1 MTTPALS
8 AVSAASEY
16 FADDEPVFGTGHELL
31 EGRRVPL
38 FGERKGM
45 AGRLHP
51 ATQQPASDRAHAD
64 VPPGGCRH
72 QPAAAG
78 DGLRLAQPRPQGPAP
93 PVGVPSAEP
102 AEISTLRQTI
112 WNIVD
117 VITWGKEQ
125 NLPDDLGRWDPQDW
139 QDFLD
144 HQSAEATAAGL
155 RHCIHA
161 IRRMRKVAAVLTGIT
176 PFDDPWQGKA
186 ATHIA
191 NETAEN
197 AEERREGLATRRSR
211 RRPGGRCCGPP
222 GPTSTSSPLTCW
234 TCGTAW
240 PRIRRRAR
248 TEAED
253 KLPQPRRDR
262 RADRG
267 MAGPARQRC
276 PGPPAGRSRKEPDPQ
291 G

>member
-8 AVSAASEY
+8 AVPAASEY

-38 FGERKGM
+38 FGERK
-45 AGRLHP
+45 AW
-51 ATQQPASDRAHAD
+51 
-64 VPPGGCRH
+64 
-72 QPAAAG
+72 PAACIRRPSNRPVTEHTLMFPLEDAG
-78 DGLRLAQPRPQGPAP
+78 TNLLLREMVFAQLNPAHKALRHRSVFLP
-93 PVGVPSAEP
+93 AEP

-191 NETAEN
+191 NETAEM
-197 AEERREGLATRRSR
+197 ARPSTREVSSRTAASGSACSRVERMSTLRPSREV
-211 RRPGGRCCGPP
+211 
-222 GPTSTSSPLTCW
+222 TSS
-234 TCGTAW
+234 
-240 PRIRRRAR
+240 
-248 TEAED
+248 
-253 KLPQPRRDR
+253 
-262 RADRG
+262 
-267 MAGPARQRC
+267 
-276 PGPPAGRSRKEPDPQ
+276 
-291 G
+291 